1 MLRNLVHLR
10 NRLTDLNNTAT
21 LLIRGCR
28 DIEHNIGDAFDGI
41 HNLIH
46 GAPRS
51 DNLFRSLFNQADR
64 CADQAFNLF
73 CRLRAATGEGTNL
86 TGDHRKT
93 ASLFPGA
100 CRLDRRVQ
108 RQNVGLESD
117 TVNDGGNFRDFFRA
131 GGNIPHRL
139 YDPGNHLAS
148 ATGFTG
154 SIFRQFAGVMRII
167 RILFN
172 GCRQLFHTGRSLFN
186 GGSLLFS
193 TRR

>member
-1 MLRNLVHLR
+1 MKRINGLRQAGGLFFKRSGRRGRLFDQRRVLLRNPVHLR
-10 NRLTDLNNTAT
+10 NSLTDLNNTAT

-28 DIEHNIGDAFDGI
+28 DVEHNIGDAFDGI

-139 YDPGNHLAS
+139 YDPETIWPPRLALPEASS
-148 ATGFTG
+148 A
-154 SIFRQFAGVMRII
+154 
-167 RILFN
+167 
-172 GCRQLFHTGRSLFN
+172 
-186 GGSLLFS
+186 SLLA
-193 TRR
+193 